1 MSLLFPEQIIAPIIY
16 LITKGEATVA
26 NFDQKNR
33 EILDVIR
40 LAVEEKVSLVQIREK
55 KLPARLLF
63 DLTVSAANVTRGSA
77 TRLLVNDWALVA
89 LGAGADGVHFSA
101 SAQQA
106 KNIRDSFANAK
117 DFIIGV
123 STHTV
128 ESALRA
134 SREGADFAVFG
145 PVFETPGKDS
155 QQGIE
160 KLSEVCERLRP
171 FPVLALGGIDEGNIA
186 SVLAAGAA
194 GFAAIRSL
202 NDPASLR
209 SICRKLRD
217 EG

>member
-1 MSLLFPEQIIAPIIY
+1 MNLSLDRPIIY
-16 LITKGEATVA
+16 LITRGEADA
-26 NFDQKNR
+26 SNFDEKSR

-55 KLPARLLF
+55 RLPARLLF
-63 DLTVSAANVTRGSA
+63 DLTVSAANVMRGSV
-77 TRLLVNDWALVA
+77 TRLLVNDRALIA

-101 SAQQA
+101 SAQPA
-106 KNIRDSFANAK
+106 KIIRDSFANAK

-123 STHTV
+123 STHSV
-128 ESALRA
+128 EA
-134 SREGADFAVFG
+134 SLKASGEGADFAVFG

-160 KLSEVCERLRP
+160 KLAEVCEKLWP
-171 FPVLALGGIDEGNIA
+171 FPILALGGIDEGNVA
-186 SVLAAGAA
+186 SVLEAGAA

-202 NDPASLR
+202 NDPTSLR
-209 SICRKLRD
+209 SICRKLRN